1 MISLLGCIAFEHNP
15 WLVAL
20 AVLIC
25 VAGSWITIRLYL
37 RAASE
42 AMPLQRVGWQ
52 FLTAVCA
59 SAAIWCTHFVAMLGF
74 RPHVPVDFDPVKT
87 IASLLIALI
96 GSLAAFHLAGYRRL
110 WKAPLWG
117 GALLGMT
124 ITAMHYTGMA
134 AYEVRGIAFWNMS
147 YVIVS
152 AICAVA
158 LSVAT
163 LHVSNLA
170 SPRAKLGGSAL
181 LVLAI
186 ASLHFI
192 GMTAFRV
199 EPLQSPVG
207 TVDAAH
213 LNALALAV
221 SCMAFV
227 IVGTGVVSYMIED
240 RTRNDSVERLRQ
252 MALSDVLT
260 GLPNRARLIDF
271 LQIEVTQLKADK
283 ERLALVAIDLNRFKE
298 INDSKGHQAGDEVL
312 RIIAARMTKSLR
324 AGEFVARVGGDEFVA
339 VRRYTEAAQLTD
351 FLTRMENATS
361 RAVQYDDWEVTPG
374 ASIGV
379 AMYPDDAQNLDT
391 LQNNADLAMY
401 RSKADPH
408 HAICFYEPAMDE
420 TVRARRALVAALRE
434 AVTNRQLQIY
444 YQVQTSL
451 LSGEIVG
458 YEALLR
464 WQHPERGFIPPSEFI
479 PLAEEHGLIN
489 TIGEWVLFEACKH
502 AATWDPPYRIAVN
515 LSAAQLSSGDLPR
528 IVASALQE
536 SGLTADRLEL
546 ELTESII
553 FADRERALETLGEI
567 KALGVSIALDD
578 FGTGY
583 SSLGTLQSFAFDR
596 IKLDRSFVCELARS
610 NQAKA
615 IIRAVLALGKSLSV
629 PVLAEGIETHDQLLP
644 LIEERC
650 DEVQG
655 FLFGRP
661 VPLDQI
667 VASGQI
673 RIADPAESA
682 QPADKQTDEGLLSPS

>member
-15 WLVAL
+15 WFVLL

-25 VAGSWITIRLYL
+25 VVGSWITIRLYL
-37 RAASE
+37 RASSE
-42 AMPLQRVGWQ
+42 ALLPQRLGWQ

-74 RPHVPVDFDPVKT
+74 RPRVPVDFDPVMT

-96 GSLAAFHLAGYRRL
+96 GSLAAFNLAGYRRL
-110 WKAPLWG
+110 CKAPLFAG
-117 GALLGMT
+117 MVLGLT

-134 AYEVRGIAFWNMS
+134 AYEVRGIAFWNAT
-147 YVIVS
+147 YVVVS
-152 AICAVA
+152 GICAVVFSA
-158 LSVAT
+158 AA
-163 LHVSNLA
+163 LHVSGLDGT
-170 SPRAKLGGSAL
+170 RAKTGSTAL

-192 GMTAFRV
+192 GMTAFKV
-199 EPLQSPVG
+199 EPLQNAVTAG
-207 TVDAAH
+207 DFAH
-213 LNALALAV
+213 FSALALAV

-271 LQIEVTQLKADK
+271 LHVEVAQLKQGRD
-283 ERLALVAIDLNRFKE
+283 RLALVAIDLNRFKE

-312 RIIAARMTKSLR
+312 RIIASRITKVLR
-324 AGEFVARVGGDEFVA
+324 PGEFVARVGGDEFVG
-339 VRRYTEAAQLTD
+339 VRRYTDPDQLTD
-351 FLTRMENATS
+351 FLARIESATS
-361 RAVQYDDWEVTPG
+361 RPVQYDDWEVTPG

-379 AMYPDDAQNLDT
+379 AMYPDNAQNLDA

-408 HAICFYEPAMDE
+408 HAICFYEPVMDE
-420 TVRARRALVAALRE
+420 LVRARRALVAALRD

-451 LSGEIVG
+451 LTGEIVG

-479 PLAEEHGLIN
+479 PLAEENGLIN

-502 AATWDPPYRIAVN
+502 AATWDPPYRVAVN

-528 IVASALQE
+528 IVVDALRE
-536 SGLTADRLEL
+536 SGLSPDRLEL

-553 FADRERALETLGEI
+553 FADRERALQTLGEI

-583 SSLGTLQSFAFDR
+583 SSLGTLQSFSFDR

-610 NQAKA
+610 DQAKA

-655 FLFGRP
+655 FLFGKP
-661 VPLDQI
+661 VPLAQI

-673 RIADPAESA
+673 RMREPFSSTVD
-682 QPADKQTDEGLLSPS
+682 